1 MDQVLIILVYFPQVK
16 EGRCC
21 DVTFSFPNC
30 VTSIS
35 SSIPTV
41 KAQKNALIA
50 NSPVF
55 EAQFEGGFSDA
66 SSEEVPI
73 MDTEPKYMRGLLQFI
88 FTRLISRL
96 ILSRY
101 DIPFVGL
108 YLC

>member
-1 MDQVLIILVYFPQVK
+1 MK

-21 DVTFSFPNC
+21 DVTFSFPDCITFNST
-30 VTSIS
+30 V
-35 SSIPTV
+35 PTV

-88 FTRLISRL
+88 FTRLVRFIVIR
-96 ILSRY
+96 I
-101 DIPFVGL
+101 
-108 YLC
+108 

>member
-1 MDQVLIILVYFPQVK
+1 MK

-21 DVTFSFPNC
+21 DVTFSFPDCITFNS
-30 VTSIS
+30 TF
-35 SSIPTV
+35 PTV

-88 FTRLISRL
+88 FTRLVRFIVIR
-96 ILSRY
+96 I
-101 DIPFVGL
+101 
-108 YLC
+108 